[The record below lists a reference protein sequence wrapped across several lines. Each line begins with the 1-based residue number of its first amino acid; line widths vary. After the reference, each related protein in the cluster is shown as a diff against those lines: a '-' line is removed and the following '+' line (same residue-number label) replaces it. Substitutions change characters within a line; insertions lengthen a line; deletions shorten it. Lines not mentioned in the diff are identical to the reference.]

1 MKYLGICKL
10 CEQLNLDPLEDVRVL
25 VLLWK
30 LGANKKPTEIQKE
43 EFIAGCHKLQ
53 IDSIAKF
60 KALLPG
66 LDTGFMDR
74 EEFSD
79 FFKVCY
85 FLGLLFVIC
94 IGCFVSYLP
103 ITPCRLIYNFV
114 VSLSVPLQ
122 SAMLTFGYIL

>member
-1 MKYLGICKL
+1 MTYIRCVHNFSPLQIIIPYHNISKTYVGICKL

-79 FFKVCY
+79 FFKVC
-85 FLGLLFVIC
+85 
-94 IGCFVSYLP
+94 
-103 ITPCRLIYNFV
+103 
-114 VSLSVPLQ
+114 
-122 SAMLTFGYIL
+122 

>member
-1 MKYLGICKL
+1 
-10 CEQLNLDPLEDVRVL
+10 
-25 VLLWK
+25 

-79 FFKVCY
+79 FFKVCH
-85 FLGLLFVIC
+85 LFRGV
-94 IGCFVSYLP
+94 
-103 ITPCRLIYNFV
+103 
-114 VSLSVPLQ
+114 
-122 SAMLTFGYIL
+122 

>member
-1 MKYLGICKL
+1 
-10 CEQLNLDPLEDVRVL
+10 
-25 VLLWK
+25 

-79 FFKVCY
+79 FFKVCS
-85 FLGLLFVIC
+85 FGCVLFVL
-94 IGCFVSYLP
+94 FK
-103 ITPCRLIYNFV
+103 
-114 VSLSVPLQ
+114 VP
-122 SAMLTFGYIL
+122 Y

>member
-1 MKYLGICKL
+1 M
-10 CEQLNLDPLEDVRVL
+10 
-25 VLLWK
+25 LLWK

-43 EFIAGCHKLQ
+43 EFISGCHKLQ

-85 FLGLLFVIC
+85 FLGLLFIIC
-94 IGCFVSYLP
+94 LGVLYRIDFLLP
-103 ITPCRLIYNFV
+103 QCRLIICL
-114 VSLSVPLQ
+114 VSLLFIHPTVPYNLH
-122 SAMLTFGYIL
+122 Y